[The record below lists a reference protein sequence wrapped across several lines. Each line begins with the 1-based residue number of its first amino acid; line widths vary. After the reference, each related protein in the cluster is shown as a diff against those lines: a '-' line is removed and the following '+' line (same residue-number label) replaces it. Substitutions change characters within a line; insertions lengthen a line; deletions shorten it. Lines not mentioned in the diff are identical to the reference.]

1 MDSVTQKNN
10 NQQVKGS
17 RLVLAIDLAILGIFL
32 FSLLAAGYS
41 YTASSTYV
49 QSLAQGEANAANI
62 PTWVIAYN
70 FTTQDVFS
78 ALNPITVDVI
88 VHVYP
93 TYFKSYPNETFA
105 NFPRIV
111 YVYFPAAIP
120 ITVTYPLTGP
130 VTVTQARYS
139 QYGEILGAP
148 MELVKRPDNTW
159 RNSTKIMYAQEGQT
173 CAFLNVEQLYSVSC
187 VGSAPLLT
195 ISSVAALY
203 QFQANR
209 LTLSLTWLVFAFTV
223 ILCRDFYPEFARNFQ
238 RVLRDRRE
246 KTLQVLP
253 T

>member
-41 YTASSTYV
+41 YTTSSTYV
-49 QSLAQGEANAANI
+49 QSLAQGEANAETFQLGLLLTI
-62 PTWVIAYN
+62 SRP
-70 FTTQDVFS
+70 DVSS

-223 ILCRDFYPEFARNFQ
+223 ILAR
-238 RVLRDRRE
+238 L
-246 KTLQVLP
+246 LP
-253 T
+253 